1 MTPQSINLIS
11 FLASM
16 PVVRTESQ
24 HNLDGNGLSL
34 NTEGKIIPTKDLQEK
49 LAGLL
54 AGDKELCLV
63 F

>member
-1 MTPQSINLIS
+1 
-11 FLASM
+11 M